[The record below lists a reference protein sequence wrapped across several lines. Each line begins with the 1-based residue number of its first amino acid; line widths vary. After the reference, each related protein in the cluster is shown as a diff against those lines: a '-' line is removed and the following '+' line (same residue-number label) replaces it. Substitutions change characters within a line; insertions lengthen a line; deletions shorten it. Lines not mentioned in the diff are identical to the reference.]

1 MPDTT
6 TDVDRYFDALADVR
20 ENDAR
25 ISIRSA
31 ALREI
36 DMRLVPW
43 EVPVITRDGPEV
55 HMRGSFNVPDP
66 SRVVLRLEHDNPPAG
81 KGIAYEDRAD
91 GAYMTFRVSRT
102 QRGDDILTLAQ
113 DGVTT
118 GVSAGFY
125 DRPDGVEIHSRGG
138 NRLRIVK
145 RGGAD
150 LREAST
156 TWRPTWDD
164 ATVLAVR
171 SPEGDRT
178 VTETALVPAEPVIN
192 IDTTAIAEVVGQ
204 LGARLDAQTATLAEF
219 RHEMAERS
227 RADIVIPGIAAQPAE
242 GTSRGDWLSMALR
255 VLSGERV
262 PQEQLR
268 AWSDLITTDNLGVV
282 PPAHLSEMIGVISA
296 ARPFLST
303 TRQLN
308 LPASGMSL
316 ILPQLVTR
324 PTVGI
329 QATEKTLITS
339 TETSITPATFSPVT
353 IAGGGDIS
361 LQLLRRSDPSYLT
374 LYLELLAEA
383 LSANAE
389 STAITA
395 LLATAVD
402 DGGTIDPELL
412 ALGDAWATSYGAMK
426 QGPDT
431 IWMSS
436 AAIGAFIDAK
446 ASTTNQPLYS
456 DLRADFTAAG
466 GVGGSISGL
475 RPVHVPALDATAV
488 DVLVGNHNGF
498 AWGEDGAYNLQVDV
512 PSKLGR
518 DVALASIFFFAPLY
532 PASFTKYALGA

>member
-6 TDVDRYFDALADVR
+6 TDVDRYFDALDDVAD
-20 ENDAR
+20 
-25 ISIRSA
+25 RSVIKLRSKA
-31 ALREI
+31 KREI
-36 DMRLVPW
+36 EMRLLPW
-43 EVPVITRDGPEV
+43 EVPTLTRDGPEV
-55 HMRGSFNVPDP
+55 HLRGSFDGVDP
-66 SRVVLRLEHDNPPAG
+66 AEVVLQLEHEDPPAG
-81 KGIAYEDRAD
+81 KGIAYENRPD
-91 GAYMTFRVSRT
+91 GAWMLFRASET
-102 QRGDDILTLAQ
+102 QRGDDILTLAE
-113 DGVTT
+113 DGVTR
-118 GVSAGFY
+118 GVSVTFTDLPG
-125 DRPDGVEIHSRGG
+125 GTEVHTRGG
-138 NRLRIVK
+138 RRLRVVHHA
-145 RGGAD
+145 R
-150 LREAST
+150 LRAVST
-156 TWRPTWDD
+156 TWRPSW
-164 ATVLAVR
+164 AEAAVLAVR
-171 SPEGDRT
+171 SEGSTMPDAGS
-178 VTETALVPAEPVIN
+178 ALVPAEPVIN

-204 LGARLDAQTATLAEF
+204 IGARLDAQTATLAEF
-219 RHEMAERS
+219 RHEVAERS

-242 GTSRGDWLSMALR
+242 GTTRGDWLSMALR
-255 VLSGERV
+255 VMSGERI

-282 PPAHLSEMIGVISA
+282 PPAHMSEMIGVISA

-316 ILPQLVTR
+316 ILPQLITR

-389 STAITA
+389 STAIAA

-498 AWGEDGAYNLQVDV
+498 AWGEDGAYQLSVDV
-512 PSKLGR
+512 PQKLGR

-532 PASFTKYALGA
+532 PASFTKFALGA

>member
-6 TDVDRYFDALADVR
+6 TDVDRYFDALDDVQ
-20 ENDAR
+20 D
-25 ISIRSA
+25 RSVIK
-31 ALREI
+31 LRSKSKREI
-36 DMRLVPW
+36 EMRLLPW
-43 EVPVITRDGPEV
+43 EVPTLTRDGPEV
-55 HMRGSFNVPDP
+55 HLRGSFDGVDP
-66 SRVVLRLEHDNPPAG
+66 AEVVLQLEHEDPPAG
-81 KGIAYEDRAD
+81 KGIAYENRPDGPWMLFRA
-91 GAYMTFRVSRT
+91 SET
-102 QRGDDILTLAQ
+102 QRGDDILTLAE
-113 DGVTT
+113 DGVTR
-118 GVSAGFY
+118 GVSVTFTDLPG
-125 DRPDGVEIHSRGG
+125 GTEVHTRGG
-138 NRLRIVK
+138 KRLRVVHHA
-145 RGGAD
+145 R
-150 LREAST
+150 LRAVST
-156 TWRPTWDD
+156 TWRPSW
-164 ATVLAVR
+164 AEAAVLAVR
-171 SPEGDRT
+171 SEGSTMPEAGSS
-178 VTETALVPAEPVIN
+178 ALVPAEPVIN
-192 IDTTAIAEVVGQ
+192 IDTTAIAEVVGK
-204 LGARLDAQTATLAEF
+204 LGAQMDAQTATLAEF

-227 RADIVIPGIAAQPAE
+227 RADIVIPGLAAQSAE
-242 GTSRGDWLSMALR
+242 GTSRGDWLAMALR

-282 PPAHLSEMIGVISA
+282 PPAHMSEMIGVISA

-316 ILPQLVTR
+316 ILPQLITR

-329 QATEKTLITS
+329 QTTEKTLIAS

-383 LSANAE
+383 MSANAE

-412 ALGDAWATSYGAMK
+412 TLGDAWASSYGAMK

-431 IWMSS
+431 IWLSS
-436 AAIGAFIDAK
+436 AAVGAFIDAK

-488 DVLVGNHNGF
+488 DVLVGNSRGF
-498 AWGEDGAYNLQVDV
+498 AWGEDGAYTLQVDV

-532 PASFTKYALGA
+532 PAAFTKFALGA